1 MRVAVMNHERLAYLL
16 GNVDVRAEP
25 LELYVMRCVIP
36 VKIQPGL
43 ADGAYFRP
51 RRQGGD
57 LGQHG
62 LALCGSRGCRASLVR
77 VDCDGG
83 KYTGERGRTLDGP
96 ARGRGVAANC
106 DDLRDTCVSS
116 LRERIGHSHVDHV
129 EMTMAVERGSW
140 QWQRLS
146 SSRPANP
153 LAGAESL
160 RHWAVRQR
168 LSSLASSSS
177 TTEVS
182 SLANS
187 GTGVLSAVPG
197 LIGAELHR
205 WSVR

>member
-1 MRVAVMNHERLAYLL
+1 MRVAVMNHQRLAYLL

-25 LELYVMRCVIP
+25 LELYVVRCVIP
-36 VKIQPGL
+36 VKVQPGL
-43 ADGAYFRP
+43 ANGAYFRP
-51 RRQGGD
+51 HRQGCD
-57 LGQHG
+57 FGQHG
-62 LALCGSRGCRASLVR
+62 LTLCGSRGCRASLVR
-77 VDCDGG
+77 VDCDSGEH
-83 KYTGERGRTLDGP
+83 TGERGRALDSP
-96 ARGRGVAANC
+96 ARGRGVAADR

-116 LRERIGHSHVDHV
+116 LRERLGHSHVDHV
-129 EMTMAVERGSW
+129 EMTMAVERGSR
-140 QWQRLS
+140 QWLWIGS
-146 SSRPANP
+146 ARPANP

-160 RHWAVRQR
+160 RPWAVRQR